1 MSTARDLATTPGL
14 SQIADVL
21 AAGGDRLADL
31 LERAEGRLGRVAEGY
46 GPALEGHVS
55 GTLAAGGKRLRPMLV
70 YISAGESAS
79 DDLVAADVD
88 RIADPYDPSG
98 GGDRP
103 RAADDRGRLARR

>member
-70 YISAGESAS
+70 YISAGEPAPAAP
-79 DDLVAADVD
+79 VAA
-88 RIADPYDPSG
+88 
-98 GGDRP
+98 
-103 RAADDRGRLARR
+103 AAAAGLLHLTKVRHGARLDATQ